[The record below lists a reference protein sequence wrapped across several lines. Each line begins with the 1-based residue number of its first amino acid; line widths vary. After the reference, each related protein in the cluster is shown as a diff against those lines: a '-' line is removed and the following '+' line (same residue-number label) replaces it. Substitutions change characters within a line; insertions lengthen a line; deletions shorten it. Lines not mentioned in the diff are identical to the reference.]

1 MSARKKIARN
11 TLVQLVGK
19 AITASS
25 TLLVTMLVTRHF
37 GPTGFG
43 DFMIMIT
50 FPTLFWIM
58 ADFGFNATVIR
69 EISKK
74 EENTQRYFSN
84 LLLLRLGLAG
94 LFTIVALVI
103 LRFLPYSPLVKL
115 GASLNL
121 GTLFL
126 MAVFSSTQTLFQAN
140 SQQKFQVAAQVL
152 GALLNL
158 GLVAGL
164 IHFSG
169 DLLWVALGSLLGN
182 LLMAVMG
189 VFWARRFIDWRQ
201 IKWERVLA
209 RKLLRLTLPIGLALI
224 FDVLDFK
231 IDSFMLSVLPLPGG
245 RVNSAVVGYY
255 STAFKILEVIL
266 TVPFFFMSAVYPLLV
281 RKLQESWPAAE
292 KLFRQSFLAL
302 LAVSVLGVVFGEAL
316 APWVIHFLAGAEFG
330 QAVPA
335 LKLLLLALPVF
346 FITSLLMHTLL
357 ALERQRVLPLIYG
370 GALVVNLGLNFFF
383 IPRYSLL
390 AAAMITGITEFLV
403 LTCLAYC
410 VFRAWGE
417 KSIRWPLT
425 RT

>member
-25 TLLVTMLVTRHF
+25 TLLVTMLITRHF
-37 GPTGFG
+37 GPAGFG

-74 EENTQRYFSN
+74 EENTQRYFAN
-84 LLLLRLGLAG
+84 LLLIRLGLAG
-94 LFTIVALVI
+94 LFTVVALVV

-115 GASLNL
+115 GAGLNL
-121 GTLFL
+121 STLFL
-126 MAVFSSTQTLFQAN
+126 MAVFSSTQTIFQAN

-182 LLMAVMG
+182 LLMVVMG
-189 VFWARRFIDWRQ
+189 IFWARRFIDWRQ

-209 RKLLRLTLPIGLALI
+209 SKLLRLTLPIGLALI
-224 FDVLDFK
+224 FDILDFK

-255 STAFKILEVIL
+255 GTAFKILEVTL

-281 RKLQESWPAAE
+281 RRFQESWPAAE
-292 KLFRQSFLAL
+292 KLFRQSFLSL
-302 LAVSVLGVVFGEAL
+302 LVVSVLGVVFGEAL
-316 APWVIHFLAGAEFG
+316 APWLIRFLAGAEFG

-335 LKLLLLALPVF
+335 LRLLLLALPVF

-357 ALERQRVLPLIYG
+357 ALERQRVLPFVYG

-390 AAAMITGITEFLV
+390 AAAAITGVTELLV
-403 LTCLAYC
+403 LSLLAWF
-410 VFRAWGE
+410 VFREFSRKVRQDA
-417 KSIRWPLT
+417 SV
-425 RT
+425 